1 MSLDE
6 KKWLKYDAR
15 YPEVARCTTQSN
27 SMNDSL
33 ACYEYLLK
41 LRPSIPP
48 ELYAYYFRR
57 LLQMNTGNVPNE
69 LRLKMFEGVLPE
81 DIMYQEELDAIRN
94 DFDDL
99 VIAYRGVSP
108 DEDVPGICWTIHKWV
123 AEGTFYEGRLFKEK
137 IPKKDIL
144 LYFCHSEDE
153 GEIIAHVTNGYE
165 IIE

>member
-1 MSLDE
+1 
-6 KKWLKYDAR
+6 
-15 YPEVARCTTQSN
+15 
-27 SMNDSL
+27 
-33 ACYEYLLK
+33 
-41 LRPSIPP
+41 
-48 ELYAYYFRR
+48 
-57 LLQMNTGNVPNE
+57 MNTGNVPNE

-99 VIAYRGVSP
+99 VIAYRGASP